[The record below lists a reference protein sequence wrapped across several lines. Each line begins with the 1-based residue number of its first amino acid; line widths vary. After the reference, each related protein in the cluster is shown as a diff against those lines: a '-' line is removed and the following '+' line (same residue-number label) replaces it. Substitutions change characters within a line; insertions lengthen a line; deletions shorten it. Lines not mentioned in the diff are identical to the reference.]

1 MISQRPEVK
10 ENPINKENLR
20 FILQR
25 AETQQDSLT
34 QKMQRKLGKNH
45 PYSRQAFYVLTQIRT
60 AQFRYLPV
68 STHSLLRYSDSIVTN
83 DGKFIQRLSKC
94 NWRKFKKIRDREK
107 LKKF

>member
-34 QKMQRKLGKNH
+34 QKMQR
-45 PYSRQAFYVLTQIRT
+45 Q
-60 AQFRYLPV
+60 
-68 STHSLLRYSDSIVTN
+68 
-83 DGKFIQRLSKC
+83 
-94 NWRKFKKIRDREK
+94 
-107 LKKF
+107 